1 MNLPSS
7 SIICKNL
14 KSALSN
20 ASCVSE
26 LLQSEV
32 SKGYLLGPFDSI
44 PYTNYRINPIGLAEH
59 KYSKKKRLIVDLS
72 APHENADHPSLN
84 ELIDKE
90 EFSLQYVTIDDAIH
104 LIKKLGSKSWLIKTD
119 ITDAFKIMPLKQD
132 LWPFHGIQW
141 DDKFYFFKRLVFGCR
156 SSPKIFDTLST
167 AICWI
172 AQNKYGIKNILHL
185 RDDFLVI
192 EPQEVNAQAT
202 MTRLL
207 NMFKELGIPLSAKKT
222 EGPCVVL
229 EYLGITLDTSKMEAR
244 LPREKIVR
252 IIEIIDSFICG
263 SCTTYSWHTKFNSRF
278 NFSLSDGEISKAGT
292 KSRSDTHTL
301 SSSSSFDDGLTK
313 QVEELWEASLCIST
327 RKTYNSG
334 FLCFN
339 TFMAMTNQ
347 NHINSVPIIDE
358 DCLIYFVTYCKNSLK
373 LAHATIKVYLAGIR
387 HNYLRI
393 GHPDPLTNCA
403 RLECILRGIK
413 KSQNNVKQKRLP
425 ITSQILKQL
434 CCMLKQGVFSP
445 FVDLMLQCSFNL
457 AFFGFLRCGEFTYSS
472 KIARQ
477 DTLLIQN
484 IDLDIKEPKS
494 VLTGPTPF
502 QNFTVHLNSSKC
514 DPFREGINIT
524 IFENDIFNPVDLMRR
539 YLQVRKNYGARPDS
553 YLFVHDEYNN
563 APLSRD
569 TFISLLRESLFRL
582 GYNDSKF
589 CGHSFRIGAA
599 TSAAAAGVEDH
610 IIQTLGRWSSDC
622 YIRYIRTDPKTVCKA
637 QSRMCCS

>member
-1 MNLPSS
+1 MKWEYYLTAYSLNICGWELKLTVNSGPSS
-7 SIICKNL
+7 SLVGLHVAARTESDIFAGLIDMQAL
-14 KSALSN
+14 KLG
-20 ASCVSE
+20 
-26 LLQSEV
+26 LQ
-32 SKGYLLGPFDSI
+32 
-44 PYTNYRINPIGLAEH
+44 H
-59 KYSKKKRLIVDLS
+59 
-72 APHENADHPSLN
+72 N
-84 ELIDKE
+84 ELHKFCKKTTFED
-90 EFSLQYVTIDDAIH
+90 TIKLFREILRQTERENIGMNPKSISSEWRNRVAVLTNTQVSSNGHGKNKLSGQPSVEMNH
-104 LIKKLGSKSWLIKTD
+104 LHTILKKI
-119 ITDAFKIMPLKQD
+119 
-132 LWPFHGIQW
+132 
-141 DDKFYFFKRLVFGCR
+141 R
-156 SSPKIFDTLST
+156 
-167 AICWI
+167 
-172 AQNKYGIKNILHL
+172 KNI
-185 RDDFLVI
+185 I
-192 EPQEVNAQAT
+192 
-202 MTRLL
+202 
-207 NMFKELGIPLSAKKT
+207 
-222 EGPCVVL
+222 
-229 EYLGITLDTSKMEAR
+229 
-244 LPREKIVR
+244 
-252 IIEIIDSFICG
+252 
-263 SCTTYSWHTKFNSRF
+263 
-278 NFSLSDGEISKAGT
+278 SDGEISKAGT

-301 SSSSSFDDGLTK
+301 PSSSSFDDGLTK

-327 RKTYNSG
+327 RK
-334 FLCFN
+334 

-373 LAHATIKVYLAGIR
+373 LAHATIKLYLAGIR

-393 GHPDPLTNCA
+393 GHPDPLSNCA

-484 IDLDIKEPKS
+484 IDLDIN
-494 VLTGPTPF
+494 F

-539 YLQVRKNYGARPDS
+539 YIQVRKNDGARPDS
-553 YLFVHDEYNN
+553 YLFVNDEYNN

-599 TSAAAAGVEDH
+599 TSAAGVEDH
-610 IIQTLGRWSSDC
+610 IIQT
-622 YIRYIRTDPKTVCKA
+622 
-637 QSRMCCS
+637 